1 MPTLKGVS
9 SCRFLMR
16 ISISMIL
23 LGTLGL
29 FVYLL
34 CLKIGLIEYFQY
46 LLFKVGVLL
55 AGRGLSFLLGRGRW
69 SGILSWGVGFVLRA
83 VIDTEATPPPGNLM
97 LPAGASGA
105 SGSGVNQASEPL
117 PLARAHLPLVVI
129 PPSEVSQD
137 ELWAFVNEQPGMEA
151 APEMELEAAGAE
163 KSSGSSFFGDLLD
176 WTSPPREREID
187 EMLSLG
193 GKHDAQASSSHLAQ
207 DLDVPPDLET
217 CMKKEIEGSIENR
230 LRTYCKR
237 PSVAKRFPQ
246 IHCLNLDFSAL
257 AKQLAEE
264 ELDVGSKSRAELLD
278 MFKHV
283 QKIHE
288 IRGLFDD
295 LLKSLNEKEK

>member
-1 MPTLKGVS
+1 MP
-9 SCRFLMR
+9 
-16 ISISMIL
+16 
-23 LGTLGL
+23 
-29 FVYLL
+29 
-34 CLKIGLIEYFQY
+34 E
-46 LLFKVGVLL
+46 
-55 AGRGLSFLLGRGRW
+55 
-69 SGILSWGVGFVLRA
+69 
-83 VIDTEATPPPGNLM
+83 
-97 LPAGASGA
+97 
-105 SGSGVNQASEPL
+105 ASEPL

-151 APEMELEAAGAE
+151 APEMEPEAAGAE

-217 CMKKEIEGSIENR
+217 RMKKEIEGSIENR